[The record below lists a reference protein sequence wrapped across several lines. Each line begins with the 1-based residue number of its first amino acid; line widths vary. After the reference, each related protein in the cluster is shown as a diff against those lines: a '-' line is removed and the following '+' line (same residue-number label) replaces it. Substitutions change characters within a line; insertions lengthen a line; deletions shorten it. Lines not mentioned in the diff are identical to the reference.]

1 VRPPGHTLS
10 LTHTDVNIA
19 CVTTYGT
26 GDVFFLASP
35 TLQCYNTG
43 IREIRR
49 SKGPGGLKKMIMKRF
64 YDEVWLP
71 FVASKRPILMLAIA
85 TYMALC

>member
-1 VRPPGHTLS
+1 LV
-10 LTHTDVNIA
+10 THTGVNI
-19 CVTTYGT
+19 VFVKTYGS

-35 TLQCYNTG
+35 APQCYNTG

-49 SKGPGGLKKMIMKRF
+49 SKGLGGLKKMIMKRF

-85 TYMALC
+85 TYLALC

>member
-1 VRPPGHTLS
+1 MHTG
-10 LTHTDVNIA
+10 VNA
-19 CVTTYGT
+19 VQVKTYSSG
-26 GDVFFLASP
+26 GVFFLAWP
-35 TLQCYNTG
+35 TLGCYNTT

-71 FVASKRPILMLAIA
+71 FVASKRPILLLAIA
-85 TYMALC
+85 TYLALC